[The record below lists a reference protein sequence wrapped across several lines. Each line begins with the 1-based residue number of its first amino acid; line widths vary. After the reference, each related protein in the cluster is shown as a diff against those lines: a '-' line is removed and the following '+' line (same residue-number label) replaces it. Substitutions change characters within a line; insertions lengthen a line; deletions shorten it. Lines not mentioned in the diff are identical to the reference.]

1 MGFICAVWRP
11 CLSSGRRIGMRG
23 NGATELEADQEP
35 QDTEQWSQSRA
46 NRLGMGGK
54 KPTGTSRM
62 STYTA
67 RDGEFGQSF

>member
-1 MGFICAVWRP
+1 
-11 CLSSGRRIGMRG
+11 MRG